1 VLDQS
6 WVTKLGK
13 VAVLMGGN
21 SAEREIS
28 LQSGNAVLE
37 ALTNVGVAAIGVD
50 GKDLDCND
58 LRNYDRVF
66 IALHG
71 RGGEDGSIQG
81 ALEHLGIPYTGSAV
95 LASALAMD
103 KIRCKQLW
111 TGIGLPTPSFYTP
124 SNEAQLVNVVDE
136 AEFPFIVK
144 PCREGSS
151 IGMEKVQSGLP
162 ELVNAFRN
170 AKQYDEVLI
179 EQYID
184 GPEYTVTIV
193 GQEILPPIRLETP
206 RTFYDY
212 KAKYFSNDTQY
223 HCPCGLQGD
232 KLAELEQL
240 AKWAFD
246 SLGCQGWGRVDL
258 MMGANQEF
266 YVLEVNTV
274 PGMTSHSLV
283 PMSAKQAGIDFSE
296 LVIRILKE
304 TLV

>member
-1 VLDQS
+1 MLDQLL
-6 WVTKLGK
+6 VKKLGK
-13 VAVLMGGN
+13 VAVLMGGC

-28 LQSGNAVLE
+28 LQSGKAVLE
-37 ALTNVGVAAIGVD
+37 ALVSVGVDAVGVD

-58 LRNYDRVF
+58 LRDYDRVF

-111 TGIGLPTPSFYTP
+111 TGIGLSTPKFYTP
-124 SNEAQLVNVVDE
+124 SNESQLLNVVDE
-136 AEFPFIVK
+136 AGFPFIVK

-162 ELVNAFRN
+162 ELANAFRN
-170 AKQYDEVLI
+170 AQQYDEVLI

-184 GPEYTVTIV
+184 GAEYTVTIV

-232 KLAELEQL
+232 KLVELEQL

-258 MMGANQEF
+258 MMGADQEF

-283 PMSAKQAGIDFSE
+283 PMSAKQAGIEFSE
-296 LVIRILKE
+296 LVVRILKE

>member
-1 VLDQS
+1 
-6 WVTKLGK
+6 
-13 VAVLMGGN
+13 MGGC

-28 LQSGNAVLE
+28 LQSGKAVLE
-37 ALTNVGVAAIGVD
+37 ALVSVGVDAVGVD

-58 LRNYDRVF
+58 LRDYDRVF

-111 TGIGLPTPSFYTP
+111 TGIGLSTPKFYTP

-136 AEFPFIVK
+136 AGFPFIVK

-162 ELVNAFRN
+162 ELANAFRN
-170 AKQYDEVLI
+170 AQQYDEVLI

-184 GPEYTVTIV
+184 GAEYTVTIV

-232 KLAELEQL
+232 KLVELEQL

-258 MMGANQEF
+258 MMGADQEF

-283 PMSAKQAGIDFSE
+283 PMSAKQAGIEFSE
-296 LVIRILKE
+296 LVVRILKE

>member
-1 VLDQS
+1 MLDQLL
-6 WVTKLGK
+6 VKKLGK
-13 VAVLMGGN
+13 VAVLMGGC

-28 LQSGNAVLE
+28 LQSGKAVLE
-37 ALTNVGVAAIGVD
+37 ALVSVGVDAVGVD

-58 LRNYDRVF
+58 LRDYDRVF

-111 TGIGLPTPSFYTP
+111 TGIGLSTPKFYTP
-124 SNEAQLVNVVDE
+124 SNESQLLNVVDE
-136 AEFPFIVK
+136 AGFPFIVK

-162 ELVNAFRN
+162 ELANAFRN
-170 AKQYDEVLI
+170 AQQYDEVLI

-184 GPEYTVTIV
+184 GAEYTVTIV

-212 KAKYFSNDTQY
+212 KAKYFANDTQY

-232 KLAELEQL
+232 KLVELEQL

-258 MMGANQEF
+258 MMGADQEF

-283 PMSAKQAGIDFSE
+283 PMSAKQAGIEFSE
-296 LVIRILKE
+296 LVVRILKE

>member
-1 VLDQS
+1 MLNQDLIKQ
-6 WVTKLGK
+6 LGK

-28 LQSGNAVLE
+28 LQSGHAVLT
-37 ALTNVGVAAIGVD
+37 ALANEGIDASGVD
-50 GKDLDCND
+50 AKDLEFSSLLDF
-58 LRNYDRVF
+58 DRVF

-71 RGGEDGSIQG
+71 RGGEDGSLQG
-81 ALEHLGIPYTGSAV
+81 ALEHLNIPYTGSAV

-111 TGIGLPTPSFYTP
+111 TGIGLPTPKFYTP
-124 SNEAQLVNVVDE
+124 VNEQQLVNVVDE
-136 AEFPFIVK
+136 AGFPFIVK

-151 IGMEKVQSGLP
+151 IGMEKVEQGLP
-162 ELVNAFRN
+162 QLVKAFHN
-170 AKQYDEVLI
+170 AKQYDEVLV
-179 EQYID
+179 EQYIE
-184 GPEYTVTIV
+184 GPEYTVAIV
-193 GQEILPPIRLETP
+193 GQEVLPAIRLETP

-212 KAKYFSNDTQY
+212 EAKYFANDTQY
-223 HCPCGLQGD
+223 HCPCGLTGD

-240 AKWAFD
+240 ALWAFN

-258 MMGANQEF
+258 MMGTDQTF

-283 PMSAKQAGIDFSE
+283 PMAAKQAGLGFSD
-296 LVIRILKE
+296 LVVRILRE
-304 TLV
+304 TLN